1 MEFFEELGQNRREIC
16 MEIIIKDEYIRLG
29 QALKLAGIAQSG
41 VDAKLMI
48 QNGLVQVN
56 GAQELRRGRKLKD
69 QDAVTVDGK
78 TFYVH
83 SNAQTG

>member
-1 MEFFEELGQNRREIC
+1 MK
-16 MEIIIKDEYIRLG
+16 IIIKDEYIRLG

-83 SNAQTG
+83 SNAQAG